1 MNPPT
6 RKDALLEKMD
16 NCYYELKSKEYV
28 QLMIFAKEPSA
39 SNWYESEVISETCEK
54 SENILVLRIYPSEQ
68 LIAHKHILS
77 LVHSPK

>member
-6 RKDALLEKMD
+6 RKDALLEKLLL
-16 NCYYELKSKEYV
+16 ELKSKEYV

-54 SENILVLRIYPSEQ
+54 SENILVLRIYPSEK

>member
-6 RKDALLEKMD
+6 RKDALLEKLLL
-16 NCYYELKSKEYV
+16 ELKSKEYV

-39 SNWYESEVISETCEK
+39 WNWYESEVISETCEK